1 MRKILAK
8 ISNDKKGSYTIEAI
22 FILSTLL
29 VIVFLLCFSF
39 MLMYHRVLL
48 NKTASLLA
56 QQAAKEWH
64 YGEELYHHVTELAH
78 GSKTIVQTVEGD
90 LTAEIVQMSAVT
102 NPPKGV
108 TQKCKAVQKAV
119 LMQLAKTIKKPEST
133 TVEVRYNSGLI
144 TQEITVCIRQEM
156 AVPFG
161 QLKRFFSGQD
171 TILLSVEEK
180 VIVTEPAE
188 FIRNVD
194 LLLECKERIGDKV
207 NLNELL
213 GKFKGK
219 N

>member
-1 MRKILAK
+1 M
-8 ISNDKKGSYTIEAI
+8 
-22 FILSTLL
+22 
-29 VIVFLLCFSF
+29 
-39 MLMYHRVLL
+39 
-48 NKTASLLA
+48 
-56 QQAAKEWH
+56 
-64 YGEELYHHVTELAH
+64 
-78 GSKTIVQTVEGD
+78 QTVEGD